1 MSAPASLRIERL
13 SHRYPGAEG
22 RALDDVSFLVAP
34 GERLGLL
41 GPNGAGK
48 STLMR
53 IVCGFLPI
61 GAEASGAKVEVAGK
75 DVVTDSLEVRRR
87 VGYMPELVPLY
98 PELRAR
104 EQLEFRARLKGVRRR
119 DLAKEVRRVAE
130 LTGLAAVLEVAIGK
144 LSRGYRQRV
153 GLADALL
160 GAPPLLVLD
169 EPTVGLDPNQI
180 REIRAMLRE
189 LGGGQT
195 LVFSSHIL
203 AEVEAL
209 CDRVVI
215 LSAGKAVLDAPLA
228 DALAAAHV
236 ELEIDGDGER
246 LRTIVDE
253 ACVALGL
260 AAPSAAAIGTQDGR
274 ARARIELPGG
284 ATSDA
289 ELRGALGA
297 ACARAGAVVHAL
309 VPGRTR
315 LEQRFAEVTGAQIDR
330 DAAGARG

>member
-1 MSAPASLRIERL
+1 MIPAAPASLVVEHL
-13 SHRYPGAEG
+13 SHRYAGAS
-22 RALDDVSFLVAP
+22 RAALDDVGFVVAP

-61 GAEASGAKVEVAGK
+61 DDGTAARVRVADF
-75 DVVTDSLEVRRR
+75 DVRTQSRAVRRC

-98 PELRAR
+98 PEMRVR
-104 EQLEFRARLKGVRRR
+104 EHLQFRAAIKELPRRR
-119 DLAKEVRRVAE
+119 TGAEIDRVAGAC
-130 LTGLAAVLEVAIGK
+130 GLLDVRETPVGK

-153 GLADALL
+153 GIADALL
-160 GAPPLLVLD
+160 GAPRLLVLD

-189 LGGGQT
+189 LGGAQT

-215 LSAGKAVLDAPLA
+215 LSAGRVVLDATLA
-228 DALAAAHV
+228 EALGTARL
-236 ELEIDGDGER
+236 ELEVAADPERARSVVRTALERAALPNAAIDVAAIEPGDG
-246 LRTIVDE
+246 
-253 ACVALGL
+253 
-260 AAPSAAAIGTQDGR
+260 
-274 ARARIELPGG
+274 ARV
-284 ATSDA
+284 SFD
-289 ELRGALGA
+289 LGA
-297 ACARAGAVVHAL
+297 ADGDAATRLRAALGDACLSAQVPIRAL

-315 LEQRFAEVTGAQIDR
+315 LEARFAEVTGGQR
-330 DAAGARG
+330 EAG

>member
-1 MSAPASLRIERL
+1 MPAPASLRIARL
-13 SHRYPGAEG
+13 SHRYPGADR
-22 RALDDVSFLVAP
+22 RALDEVSFEVAP

-61 GAEASGAKVEVAGK
+61 GREAEGAKVEVAGK
-75 DVVTDSLEVRRR
+75 DVVEDSLAVRKR

-104 EQLEFRARLKGVRRR
+104 EQLEFRARLKPVARAQVKR
-119 DLAKEVRRVAE
+119 EVGRVAE
-130 LTGLAAVLEVAIGK
+130 LTGLAHVLEMPIGK

-189 LGGGQT
+189 IGGAQT

-215 LSAGKAVLDAPLA
+215 LAGGKAVLDAKLG

-236 ELEIDGDGER
+236 ELEIDGDADR
-246 LRTIVDE
+246 LRTIVAD
-253 ACVALGL
+253 AHAALALAVPDDVAIDPRDGHARVRLSL
-260 AAPSAAAIGTQDGR
+260 PAAIADVDLR
-274 ARARIELPGG
+274 A
-284 ATSDA
+284 
-289 ELRGALGA
+289 ALGA
-297 ACARAGAVVHAL
+297 ACTKHAAIVRAL

-315 LEQRFAEVTGAQIDR
+315 LEERFAEV
-330 DAAGARG
+330 